1 MIGMRLSRFG
11 STWKLLSFLSDSS
24 HSEQY
29 IAIVR
34 IENLR
39 SEAESIA
46 GKRQIFNVSI
56 NLN

>member
-1 MIGMRLSRFG
+1 MATEQNINNNNEN
-11 STWKLLSFLSDSS
+11 SDSS

-46 GKRQIFNVSI
+46 GEKQIFNVSI